1 MCKVAQWSFFSN
13 HACVIVLLAREP
25 NQSLRKVAA
34 TIGITERAVQRI
46 VSELEAANYLIRGRV
61 GRQNTYQ
68 INRDS
73 EIRHLLLDDTALSK
87 LLDFFNQTVE
97 KEQFEEDQLLA
108 DWAVGEHGSEVK

>member
-34 TIGITERAVQRI
+34 TIGSTERAVQRI

-73 EIRHLLLDDTALSK
+73 EMRHLLLDNTALSK
-87 LLDFFNQTVE
+87 LLDVFNQTVE